1 MRGLANKISETKTKN
16 KSTKCKLLVY
26 KQFLEKLSEALE
38 SLWIYAM
45 AVMLRHFCRE
55 NTIRYMVDYKVNTD
69 RLYAEYN
76 SETDE
81 EKKKSLALQ
90 LLKLNADDIKYYLLV
105 MEHIFKEP
113 GDKIK
118 ENMASLY
125 KIASFFD
132 MDSEKLLSDF
142 VKQKEDEI
150 KSSYSKKNIKR
161 CEALLKLEAVIGG
174 KSNIRENIF
183 GEFFANGEE
192 FKQKE
197 YTPEELQGIVKRITE
212 YGKRFSYSTEKI
224 VVQNAKVYWKY
235 CWKKSTDKSPKEL
248 KTLSDDIKAL
258 GEICTGAEKS
268 LNAFCTTEIENY
280 IANDDKTKLKDYSIE
295 ELSNVAETLTS
306 IEKELK
312 YSTNNQC
319 ETKIGEFAEYHMKN
333 DLKEHSPKELE
344 AFIQLIDTVCDKL
357 PNFKSSLNIA
367 KAKAAEACL
376 LHNKISLEASDAE
389 NVKHNIEQLEDFNQN
404 CSWDFSD
411 ILNGEKSKL
420 KKIQIRDEKESRT
433 FNDVVYDTLE
443 EAEAVKN
450 ETELFEKT
458 LKDANNLSETLKYTK
473 LLECEFKTQTVLNKL
488 EEKEKKLIRHI
499 EDMRSMT
506 KRRSAFWK
514 LLVALITT
522 PVLAGIA
529 LMFNVVGIIIGL
541 IVILAIWS
549 WYNDERKEC
558 KEYNSHIAY
567 RKSEIKE
574 FESLFAVQNGHLRRR

>member
-1 MRGLANKISETKTKN
+1 M
-16 KSTKCKLLVY
+16 
-26 KQFLEKLSEALE
+26 AL
-38 SLWIYAM
+38 
-45 AVMLRHFCRE
+45 
-55 NTIRYMVDYKVNTD
+55 K
-69 RLYAEYN
+69 
-76 SETDE
+76 
-81 EKKKSLALQ
+81 
-90 LLKLNADDIKYYLLV
+90 LLKLNTDDIKYYLLV

-113 GDKIK
+113 SDKIK

-125 KIASFFD
+125 KIANFFGL
-132 MDSEKLLSDF
+132 DSEKILSDF

-150 KSSYSKKNIKR
+150 KSNYSRKDIKR
-161 CEALLKLEAVIGG
+161 CEALLKLETVIGG
-174 KSNIRENIF
+174 KSNIRENII
-183 GEFFANGEE
+183 GEFFANGVE

-197 YTPEELQGIVKRITE
+197 YTSEELQEIVKRITE
-212 YGKRFSYSTEKI
+212 YGKQFSYQTEKI
-224 VVQNAKVYWKY
+224 VVQNAKAYWEY

-248 KTLSDDIKAL
+248 KTLSDDIRAL
-258 GEICTGAEKS
+258 GKICLGAEKS

-280 IANDDKTKLKDYSIE
+280 IENGDKTKLKDYSIE
-295 ELSNVAETLTS
+295 ELSAIVETLTS
-306 IEKELK
+306 IEKELD
-312 YSTNNQC
+312 YSTNNQF
-319 ETKIGEFAEYHMKN
+319 ETKIGEFTEYHMKN

-344 AFIQLIDTVCDKL
+344 MFIQLIDTACDKF

-367 KAKAAEACL
+367 KAKAVEACL
-376 LHNKISLEASDAE
+376 LQNKISLEASDAE
-389 NVKHNIEQLEDFNQN
+389 NVKYNIERLEDFNQN

-420 KKIQIRDEKESRT
+420 KKIQIRDEKERRT

-458 LKDANNLSETLKYTK
+458 LKDANNLSKTLKYSK
-473 LLECEFKTQTVLNKL
+473 LLECEFKTLTVLNKM
-488 EEKEKKLIRHI
+488 EEKEKELIRHI

-506 KRRSAFWK
+506 KRRSAFWE
-514 LLVALITT
+514 LLIALVTT

-558 KEYNSHIAY
+558 KEYNSYIAY

-574 FESLFAVQNGHLRRR
+574 FERLFAVQSGHLRKR